1 MSYKIYAGTQS
12 GVDTWVT
19 KACIYDPGDITDTKK
34 LINPTLTREV
44 GKAGSLEFTLP
55 LGNVAH
61 SALQKLITV
70 VEVQQDGKQIWQGR
84 VMDHDQDF
92 LVRQKIY
99 CEGEMA
105 YLNDSGA
112 APYSARNVSISQFLE
127 WICDNHNAQ
136 VDAYKAFTPGKVEMD
151 IPMIVPYV
159 DGIKVVQV
167 GYSYDSNDGDYI
179 YHWGI
184 VDPVDGK
191 TNIFYEETEI
201 NKASCLSWEIGE
213 EHIAN
218 GRIISRIGSNNFRV
232 RLFAAYVKGKTYD
245 ATVEVKKAEIVC
257 GTCNKNFGTYSIYNI
272 ERASESKT
280 FKITEQNGKYS
291 LAINGKTD
299 SRFLFDVKEP
309 TYSFGDGK
317 NFGKTLD
324 ILFSHDTHSH
334 LNAFTTVVEDEETDI
349 GGFARANT
357 LIKAQRAKDPDTLV
371 IDGGDFSMGTLI
383 QTVFETQAAE
393 LRMLGYMGYDV
404 TTFGNHEF
412 DYRSKGLANMLTS
425 ARTSGD
431 AVPSI
436 VVCNVDWDAME
447 AAGLTEGQQLLKDAF
462 AAYGV
467 QDYTVVQKGDVR
479 IAVVGVFGKDALS
492 CAPTCELKFKDPVQ
506 AVKATVAEI
515 KSSENVDMIVCVSH
529 SGTWDDPKKSE
540 DELLAKGVPELDLIL
555 SGHTHSRI
563 REPIRHGDTY
573 VVSCGEYGKNLGSL
587 SMAQKADGRWQV
599 TDYQLIPITA
609 DIPADANTQE
619 VIDRFMDTVD
629 EDYLAQFG
637 YTKDQVLAEN
647 DVVFSNLKD
656 LGKVHTEHNLGD
668 PRGE

>member
-70 VEVQQDGKQIWQGR
+70 VEVQQDAKQIWQGR

-151 IPMIVPYV
+151 TPMIVPYV

-201 NKASCLSWEIGE
+201 NKASCLSWKIGE

-218 GRIISRIGSNNFRV
+218 GRTISRIGSNNFRV
-232 RLFAAYVKGKTYD
+232 RLFEAYVKGKTYD
-245 ATVEVKKAEIVC
+245 ATVEVKTAEIVC

-280 FKITEQNGKYS
+280 FKITEKNGKYS

-299 SRFLFDVKEP
+299 PRFLFDVKEP

-317 NFGKTLD
+317 NYGKTLD
-324 ILFSHDTHSH
+324 ILQSE
-334 LNAFTTVVEDEETDI
+334 LTDKY
-349 GGFARANT
+349 GGYF
-357 LIKAQRAKDPDTLV
+357 V
-371 IDGGDFSMGTLI
+371 IRHGSVNLPFWGKQNYRYLDYMKKITDKNP
-383 QTVFETQAAE
+383 QTVAFGVNMLDLASYTKAEDIYTRVIAVGARKKTWLFVSWGETITETANDLAAQKLFGIITKVIFIEGIESTPQSLLDAAE
-393 LRMLGYMGYDV
+393 EELAKNLRYLNGMTV
-404 TTFGNHEF
+404 
-412 DYRSKGLANMLTS
+412 K
-425 ARTSGD
+425 
-431 AVPSI
+431 AV
-436 VVCNVDWDAME
+436 D
-447 AAGLTEGQQLLKDAF
+447 LKDA
-462 AAYGV
+462 GI
-467 QDYTVVQKGDVR
+467 DVSR
-479 IAVVGVFGKDALS
+479 IAIGKQTHIFSAPHGVDTWLLCSKLVEPLDSPDKKEFTFGTEFSSISDLQALS
-492 CAPTCELKFKDPVQ
+492 AR
-506 AVKATVAEI
+506 KATSAYDLSRSI
-515 KSSENVDMIVCVSH
+515 KGYI
-529 SGTWDDPKKSE
+529 T
-540 DELLAKGVPELDLIL
+540 
-555 SGHTHSRI
+555 
-563 REPIRHGDTY
+563 
-573 VVSCGEYGKNLGSL
+573 SL
-587 SMAQKADGRWQV
+587 
-599 TDYQLIPITA
+599 
-609 DIPADANTQE
+609 
-619 VIDRFMDTVD
+619 
-629 EDYLAQFG
+629 
-637 YTKDQVLAEN
+637 
-647 DVVFSNLKD
+647 
-656 LGKVHTEHNLGD
+656 
-668 PRGE
+668 

>member
-317 NFGKTLD
+317 NCGKTLD
-324 ILFSHDTHSH
+324 ILQSE
-334 LNAFTTVVEDEETDI
+334 LTDKY
-349 GGFARANT
+349 GGYF
-357 LIKAQRAKDPDTLV
+357 V
-371 IDGGDFSMGTLI
+371 IRHGSVNLPFWGKQNYRYLDYMKKITDKNP
-383 QTVFETQAAE
+383 QTVAFGVNMLDLASYTKAEDIYTRVIAVGARKKTWLFVSWGETITETANDLAAQKLFGIITKVIFIEGIESTPQSLLDAAE
-393 LRMLGYMGYDV
+393 EELAKNLRYLNGMTV
-404 TTFGNHEF
+404 
-412 DYRSKGLANMLTS
+412 K
-425 ARTSGD
+425 
-431 AVPSI
+431 AV
-436 VVCNVDWDAME
+436 D
-447 AAGLTEGQQLLKDAF
+447 LKDA
-462 AAYGV
+462 GI
-467 QDYTVVQKGDVR
+467 DVSR
-479 IAVVGVFGKDALS
+479 IAIGKQTHIFSAPHGVDTWLLCSKLVEPLDSPDKKEFTFGTEFSSISDLQALS
-492 CAPTCELKFKDPVQ
+492 AR
-506 AVKATVAEI
+506 KATSAYDLSRSI
-515 KSSENVDMIVCVSH
+515 KGYI
-529 SGTWDDPKKSE
+529 T
-540 DELLAKGVPELDLIL
+540 
-555 SGHTHSRI
+555 
-563 REPIRHGDTY
+563 
-573 VVSCGEYGKNLGSL
+573 SL
-587 SMAQKADGRWQV
+587 
-599 TDYQLIPITA
+599 
-609 DIPADANTQE
+609 
-619 VIDRFMDTVD
+619 
-629 EDYLAQFG
+629 
-637 YTKDQVLAEN
+637 
-647 DVVFSNLKD
+647 
-656 LGKVHTEHNLGD
+656 
-668 PRGE
+668 

>member
-167 GYSYDSNDGDYI
+167 GYSYDSDDGDYI

-232 RLFAAYVKGKTYD
+232 RLFEAYVKGKTYT

-324 ILFSHDTHSH
+324 ILQSE
-334 LNAFTTVVEDEETDI
+334 FTDKYGGYFVIRHGSVNLPFWGKQNYRYLDYMKKITDK
-349 GGFARANT
+349 N
-357 LIKAQRAKDPDTLV
+357 P
-371 IDGGDFSMGTLI
+371 
-383 QTVFETQAAE
+383 QTVAFGVNMLDLASYTKAEDIYTRVIAVGARKKTWLFASWGETITETANDLAAQKLFGIITKVIFIEGIESTPQSLLDAAE
-393 LRMLGYMGYDV
+393 EELAKNLRYLNGMTV
-404 TTFGNHEF
+404 
-412 DYRSKGLANMLTS
+412 K
-425 ARTSGD
+425 
-431 AVPSI
+431 AV
-436 VVCNVDWDAME
+436 D
-447 AAGLTEGQQLLKDAF
+447 LKDA
-462 AAYGV
+462 
-467 QDYTVVQKGDVR
+467 DIDVSR
-479 IAVVGVFGKDALS
+479 IALGKQTHIFSAPHGVDTWLLCSKLVEPLDSPDKKEFTFGTEFSSISDLQALS
-492 CAPTCELKFKDPVQ
+492 ARKASDAYDLSRALKGY
-506 AVKATVAEI
+506 
-515 KSSENVDMIVCVSH
+515 M
-529 SGTWDDPKKSE
+529 SG
-540 DELLAKGVPELDLIL
+540 
-555 SGHTHSRI
+555 
-563 REPIRHGDTY
+563 
-573 VVSCGEYGKNLGSL
+573 
-587 SMAQKADGRWQV
+587 
-599 TDYQLIPITA
+599 
-609 DIPADANTQE
+609 
-619 VIDRFMDTVD
+619 
-629 EDYLAQFG
+629 
-637 YTKDQVLAEN
+637 
-647 DVVFSNLKD
+647 
-656 LGKVHTEHNLGD
+656 
-668 PRGE
+668 

>member
-317 NFGKTLD
+317 NCGKTLD
-324 ILFSHDTHSH
+324 ILQSELTDKYGGYFVIRHGSVNLPFWGKQNYRYLDYMKKITDK
-334 LNAFTTVVEDEETDI
+334 NPQTVAFGVNMLDLASYTKAEDIYTRVIAVGARKKTWLFVSWEETI
-349 GGFARANT
+349 TETAND
-357 LIKAQRAKDPDTLV
+357 LAAQKLFGIITKV
-371 IDGGDFSMGTLI
+371 IFIEGIESTPQSLLD
-383 QTVFETQAAE
+383 AAE
-393 LRMLGYMGYDV
+393 EELAKNLRYLNGMTV
-404 TTFGNHEF
+404 
-412 DYRSKGLANMLTS
+412 K
-425 ARTSGD
+425 
-431 AVPSI
+431 AV
-436 VVCNVDWDAME
+436 D
-447 AAGLTEGQQLLKDAF
+447 LKDA
-462 AAYGV
+462 GI
-467 QDYTVVQKGDVR
+467 DVSR
-479 IAVVGVFGKDALS
+479 IAIGKQTHIFSAPHGVDTWLLCSKLVEPLDSPDKKEFTFGTEFSSISDLQALS
-492 CAPTCELKFKDPVQ
+492 AR
-506 AVKATVAEI
+506 KATSAYDLSRSI
-515 KSSENVDMIVCVSH
+515 KGYI
-529 SGTWDDPKKSE
+529 T
-540 DELLAKGVPELDLIL
+540 
-555 SGHTHSRI
+555 
-563 REPIRHGDTY
+563 
-573 VVSCGEYGKNLGSL
+573 SL
-587 SMAQKADGRWQV
+587 
-599 TDYQLIPITA
+599 
-609 DIPADANTQE
+609 
-619 VIDRFMDTVD
+619 
-629 EDYLAQFG
+629 
-637 YTKDQVLAEN
+637 
-647 DVVFSNLKD
+647 
-656 LGKVHTEHNLGD
+656 
-668 PRGE
+668 

>member
-324 ILFSHDTHSH
+324 ILQSE
-334 LNAFTTVVEDEETDI
+334 LTDKY
-349 GGFARANT
+349 GGYF
-357 LIKAQRAKDPDTLV
+357 V
-371 IDGGDFSMGTLI
+371 IRHGSVNLPFWGKQNYRYLDYMKKITDKNP
-383 QTVFETQAAE
+383 QTVAFGVNMLDLASYTKAEDIYTRVIAVGARKKTWLFVSWGETITETANDLAAQKLFGIITKVIFIEGIESTPQSLLDAAE
-393 LRMLGYMGYDV
+393 EELAKNLRYLNGMTV
-404 TTFGNHEF
+404 
-412 DYRSKGLANMLTS
+412 K
-425 ARTSGD
+425 
-431 AVPSI
+431 AV
-436 VVCNVDWDAME
+436 D
-447 AAGLTEGQQLLKDAF
+447 LKDA
-462 AAYGV
+462 GI
-467 QDYTVVQKGDVR
+467 DVSR
-479 IAVVGVFGKDALS
+479 IAIGKQTHIFSAPHGVDTWLLCSKLVEPLDSPDKKEFTFGTEFSSISDLQALS
-492 CAPTCELKFKDPVQ
+492 AR
-506 AVKATVAEI
+506 KATSAYDLSRSI
-515 KSSENVDMIVCVSH
+515 KGYI
-529 SGTWDDPKKSE
+529 T
-540 DELLAKGVPELDLIL
+540 
-555 SGHTHSRI
+555 
-563 REPIRHGDTY
+563 
-573 VVSCGEYGKNLGSL
+573 SL
-587 SMAQKADGRWQV
+587 
-599 TDYQLIPITA
+599 
-609 DIPADANTQE
+609 
-619 VIDRFMDTVD
+619 
-629 EDYLAQFG
+629 
-637 YTKDQVLAEN
+637 
-647 DVVFSNLKD
+647 
-656 LGKVHTEHNLGD
+656 
-668 PRGE
+668 

>member
-151 IPMIVPYV
+151 TPMIVPYV

-309 TYSFGDGK
+309 TYSFDDGK
-317 NFGKTLD
+317 NCGKTLD
-324 ILFSHDTHSH
+324 ILQSE
-334 LNAFTTVVEDEETDI
+334 LTDKY
-349 GGFARANT
+349 GGYF
-357 LIKAQRAKDPDTLV
+357 V
-371 IDGGDFSMGTLI
+371 IRHGSVNLPFWGKQNYRYLDYMKKITDKNP
-383 QTVFETQAAE
+383 QTVAFGVNMLDLASYTKAEDIYTRVIAVGARKKTWLFVSWGETITETANDLAAQKLFGIITKVIFIEGIESTPQSLLDAAE
-393 LRMLGYMGYDV
+393 EELAKNLRYLNGMTV
-404 TTFGNHEF
+404 
-412 DYRSKGLANMLTS
+412 K
-425 ARTSGD
+425 
-431 AVPSI
+431 AV
-436 VVCNVDWDAME
+436 D
-447 AAGLTEGQQLLKDAF
+447 LKDA
-462 AAYGV
+462 GI
-467 QDYTVVQKGDVR
+467 DVSR
-479 IAVVGVFGKDALS
+479 IAIGKQTHIFSAPHGVDTWLLCSKLVEPLDSPDKKEFTFGTEFSSISDLQALS
-492 CAPTCELKFKDPVQ
+492 AR
-506 AVKATVAEI
+506 KATSAYDLSRSI
-515 KSSENVDMIVCVSH
+515 KGYI
-529 SGTWDDPKKSE
+529 T
-540 DELLAKGVPELDLIL
+540 
-555 SGHTHSRI
+555 
-563 REPIRHGDTY
+563 
-573 VVSCGEYGKNLGSL
+573 SL
-587 SMAQKADGRWQV
+587 
-599 TDYQLIPITA
+599 
-609 DIPADANTQE
+609 
-619 VIDRFMDTVD
+619 
-629 EDYLAQFG
+629 
-637 YTKDQVLAEN
+637 
-647 DVVFSNLKD
+647 
-656 LGKVHTEHNLGD
+656 
-668 PRGE
+668 